1 MTSCRHS
8 GSPAAHAS
16 KWIDPGGCGP
26 RFTVMSMTS
35 FFPKPAGLTIAA
47 LCEATGAVLADSS
60 AGDRLI
66 EGIAPLES
74 ASERDLAFLDNAAY
88 TKFAASTGAGACFI
102 AQRNAASLPASCV
115 ALVSPDPYRAFA
127 QAVAMLFPAA
137 ARPQSIFGMSGV
149 APGAY
154 VHPEARLEQG
164 VTVDPGAVIGAGAE
178 IGRGSVICAQAAI
191 GPHVKIGRD
200 SAIGAGATVTHA
212 LLGNRVIIHPGAR
225 IGQDG
230 FGFAMGPRG
239 HLKVPQVGRV
249 IIQDDV
255 EIGANT
261 TIDRGANRDTVIGE
275 GTKIDNLVQIAHNV
289 TIGRHCVIVA
299 HVGISGST
307 VLEDFVVLGGQAGVA
322 GHLRIGMG
330 AQIGAQSGVMNNLA
344 PGGKYLGSPA
354 KPARQMFRE
363 VAALTKLAQKDDSK
377 S

>member
-1 MTSCRHS
+1 
-8 GSPAAHAS
+8 
-16 KWIDPGGCGP
+16 
-26 RFTVMSMTS
+26 MSMTS
-35 FFPKPAGLTIAA
+35 FFSTPVALTLAV
-47 LCEATGAVLADSS
+47 LCEATGATLVDPAAAEHVVS
-60 AGDRLI
+60 
-66 EGIAPLES
+66 GIAPLES
-74 ASERDLAFLDNAAY
+74 ASSQELTFLDNAAY
-88 TKFAASTGAGACFI
+88 AKFAPSTGAGACFI
-102 AQRNAASLPASCV
+102 AQRHAASLPATCT
-115 ALVSPDPYRAFA
+115 ALISPDPYRAFA
-127 QAVAMLFPAA
+127 KAAAMLFPAA
-137 ARPQSIFGMSGV
+137 ARPQSIFGINGV
-149 APGAY
+149 APGAC
-154 VHPEARLEQG
+154 VHPEAKLEAG

-178 IGRGSVICAQAAI
+178 IGRGSVICAQAVI

-225 IGQDG
+225 VGQDG

-275 GTKIDNLVQIAHNV
+275 GTKIDNLVQIGHNV

-299 HVGISGST
+299 QVGISGSAI
-307 VLEDFVVLGGQAGVA
+307 LEDFVVLGGQVGVA

-330 AQIGAQSGVMNNLA
+330 AQVGAKAGVMNNLG
-344 PGGKYLGSPA
+344 PGGKYLGAPA

-363 VAALTKLAQKDDSK
+363 VAALAKLAQKDDSK